1 MIPKRQQI
9 IEILPYDPTWPAQ
22 FAAEADLITN
32 IFKKEMVAIHHVG
45 STSIPNM
52 PAKPTIDIIL
62 VVSDIEQVDQHNA
75 SMENL
80 GYEAWG
86 EYRIPGRRFF
96 VKGEDKRTHH
106 VHTFAQGSEHIDR
119 HLYVRDYLIAH
130 PQEAAQYAALKQ
142 KVAKQCRHNR
152 RGYVEG
158 KHDYIVALEQRAIAW
173 WQAQHSSKIQ

>member
-22 FAAEADLITN
+22 FAAEADLITH

-45 STSIPNM
+45 STSVPNM

-62 VVSDIEQVDQHNA
+62 VVSDIEQIDQHNA
-75 SMENL
+75 SMEKH

-106 VHTFAQGSEHIDR
+106 VHTFAVGSEHIDR
-119 HLYVRDYLIAH
+119 HLYVRDYLIEH

-142 KVAKQCRHNR
+142 DLAKQCRDNR

-158 KHDYIVALEQRAIAW
+158 KHDYILALEQRAIQWAI
-173 WQAQHSSKIQ
+173 HP

>member
-1 MIPKRQQI
+1 MTIPKRQQI
-9 IEILPYDPTWPAQ
+9 IEVLPYDPTWPTQ
-22 FAAEADLITN
+22 FSSEAKLITN
-32 IFKKEMVAIHHVG
+32 IFKKEGVSIHHVG
-45 STSIPNM
+45 STSVPNM

-62 VVSDIEQVDQHNA
+62 VVSDIEQVDQHNV

-106 VHTFAQGSEHIDR
+106 VHTFAKGSEHIDR
-119 HLYVRDYLIAH
+119 HLCVREYLIAH

-142 KVAKQCRHNR
+142 DLAKQCRYNR

-158 KHDYIVALEQRAIAW
+158 KHDYILALEQRAIQWA
-173 WQAQHSSKIQ
+173 AHP